1 MDEAWNR
8 GPATTGNTNRPPRV
22 LVVDDE
28 PVQLETIRR
37 GLFLYGYETRGA
49 DDGDAAF
56 GLFEQNAADIDL
68 VVTDLTMPGCS
79 GRELIR
85 RIRARN
91 PDFPVVV
98 ITGLAHCDEVEAL
111 RREGVLV
118 VRKPFSPDDLDRAI
132 RSILRRGRV
141 SAGRAPCHTP

>member
-1 MDEAWNR
+1 MDKAWNR
-8 GPATTGNTNRPPRV
+8 SPDTGNTNRAPRI

-28 PVQLETIRR
+28 PVQLETIQR

-49 DDGDAAF
+49 GDGDAAY
-56 GLFEQNAADIDL
+56 GLFEQNSDIDL
-68 VVTDLTMPGCS
+68 VITDLTMPGCS

-85 RIRARN
+85 RIRTRD

-118 VRKPFSPDDLDRAI
+118 VRKPFSPDDLDQAI
-132 RSILRRGRV
+132 RGLLRRARV